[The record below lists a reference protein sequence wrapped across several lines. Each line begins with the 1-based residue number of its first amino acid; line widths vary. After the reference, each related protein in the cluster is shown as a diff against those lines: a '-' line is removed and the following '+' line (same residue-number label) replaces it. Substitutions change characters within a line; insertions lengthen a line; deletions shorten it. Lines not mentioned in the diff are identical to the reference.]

1 MPAHRRSIARVIARH
16 DPGDRT
22 ASDRAPL
29 DPIGLDALTGD
40 FFDLTVPTMLM
51 SGQPFGAFAFQHQ
64 RPAFLP
70 SFTGAVHDN
79 HLALRRPYPGQLL
92 LLFAYLLL
100 PPPPPPPPPI
110 ITCK

>member
-51 SGQPFGAFAFQHQ
+51 SGQPFGA
-64 RPAFLP
+64 RPPLELSSASLQLGF
-70 SFTGAVHDN
+70 GASMN
-79 HLALRRPYPGQLL
+79 
-92 LLFAYLLL
+92 
-100 PPPPPPPPPI
+100 
-110 ITCK
+110 